1 MQRFVTMARRGT
13 QTGIE
18 PYWTPAPMITSTVI
32 DLVFVALVIGIVLFW
47 IFVSP
52 TLARKRRHQ
61 EMFGETGHFRA
72 WDPGIGAKKRDR

>member
-1 MQRFVTMARRGT
+1 MQFPVTIARGAT
-13 QTGIE
+13 QKGIE
-18 PYWTPAPMITSTVI
+18 PLWIRFAMTTSAVI
-32 DLVFVALVIGIVLFW
+32 DIIFVALVFGGILFW

-52 TLARKRRHQ
+52 VRSRKRRHQ

>member
-1 MQRFVTMARRGT
+1 M
-13 QTGIE
+13 
-18 PYWTPAPMITSTVI
+18 STAAVI
-32 DLVFVALVIGIVLFW
+32 DILFVAIVFGGVLFW

-52 TLARKRRHQ
+52 MRDRKRRHQ